1 MQGDARSA
9 RNVQAVGLM
18 RAALT
23 QAPGTIEV
31 VEVPEPPPPEP
42 GEVIIGSMAV
52 GVCGSDYHFLSGH
65 LTEAAGGGDS
75 AFPKV
80 QGHEV
85 AGTIEAV
92 GPGCRPEL
100 ELGQPVAMWPLTSC
114 GECYPCGV
122 GRANVCDNFEL
133 IGIHVDGGLQ
143 ERLRVSQEQVF
154 TTSEENPSVAAMAEP
169 VSIAVRAV
177 DRAAIRDGERVVV
190 LGAGPIGQSVCL
202 VAGERGAS
210 VLVIDPQQG
219 RLGLSREMGAETL
232 VWTERDEVVRQARE
246 WSGGDGPPVVIDATG
261 VPDAVRAMVD
271 MAASAARV
279 VQVGMSGEEVPLRI
293 GSFTE
298 KELDLLGV
306 SCCSGEEFKQ
316 AVGVV
321 ERNSSIVAR
330 MISHEFPLERAPEAL
345 DFAMNNP
352 HEVMK
357 LVIRDE

>member
-1 MQGDARSA
+1 
-9 RNVQAVGLM
+9 M

-23 QAPGTIEV
+23 KAPGAIEV
-31 VEVPEPPPPEP
+31 VEVPEPTPAQP
-42 GEVIIGSMAV
+42 GEVIVGSMAV

-65 LTEAAGGGDS
+65 LTEAAGGGAS

-80 QGHEV
+80 QGHEI
-85 AGTIEAV
+85 AGTIEEV

-100 ELGQPVAMWPLTSC
+100 DLGQPVAMWPLTSC

-122 GRANVCDNFEL
+122 GRPNVCDNFAL

-143 ERLRVSQEQVF
+143 ERLRVSQDQVF
-154 TTSEENPSVAAMAEP
+154 PTSEENPSVAAMAEP

-177 DRAAIRDGERVVV
+177 DRAAIQEGERVVV

-210 VLVIDPQQG
+210 VLVVDPQEG
-219 RLGLSREMGAETL
+219 RLGLSQKMGAETL
-232 VWTERDEVVRQARE
+232 VWTGRDEVVRQARE
-246 WSGGDGPPVVIDATG
+246 WSGGDGPPVVVDATG

-271 MAASAARV
+271 MAASAGRV

-306 SCCSGEEFKQ
+306 SCCSGEEFEQ

-321 ERNSSIVAR
+321 ERNSSTVAQ

-357 LVIRDE
+357 MVIRNA